1 MTTIGSPVY
10 CGNSNYPLWLANGA
24 PISSPIT
31 VTDNL
36 TKSFTITTTES
47 NATEAYN
54 DQPATTQPYGSIVY
68 STNGGVGSNSAV
80 FLQTNGQTNLA
91 VNGAGGPVQTFR
103 PLQVTNTEGNFLQVS
118 PEAISFNGLAS
129 NALTISDGGGFEI
142 GQTVEVL
149 PGVLSVF
156 NGSSNTETTVTPT
169 SVAIGTYATTT
180 TSNTQDFSG
189 QSLSGPGYTV
199 WRPTF
204 AGITWTTSGGTPGDC
219 GITRVNPLYS
229 SKAVTSTGSAYPGGT
244 AQGAFLG
251 NSYPQYPQP
260 IGTYNGFILPTLYA
274 AQPGDSVTLS
284 YAYAGGQTAVIYVNG
299 IKNQVIN
306 PSASWVSNST
316 TFIAT
321 GNDEVEFQAQTIPY
335 TGNASQFNI
344 TNITFSYI
352 VASTSTSQVAMT
364 STNRNGS
371 NYGILNLKSL
381 YTDGTTVGSYAQ
393 VGDAYN
399 GITLQA
405 ASSGAALRLT
415 SSNIVLASSNVDMTA
430 ASNISFSNG
439 ASIVYATSPTQMTI
453 NGGSA
458 QYFNILNGGAAI
470 QMTGSTIYMSGS
482 GGGINFGNNIY
493 VNSATLFMN
502 NNNICNASAI
512 SATTLDAGLAGQL
525 NIGFNSQHNQVNLS
539 NVGLLS
545 GGLTSGGATLGFP
558 ISNCSMLNLSPA
570 CPPASAFYLANFSGT
585 KGLSMTIPPKQN
597 LSVRNNVIF
606 GSGYTSDSFISNQ
619 GFTIPPYC
627 VLAYSNIG
635 SGTTTSY
642 SNTNSTPY
650 FYSDS
655 GFSPSSSTQT
665 YSLNPILV

>member
-10 CGNSNYPLWLANGA
+10 CGNSNYPLWLANGR
-24 PISSPIT
+24 PISSPVV

-68 STNGGVGSNSAV
+68 STNGGVGGNSAV

-103 PLQVTNTEGNFLQVS
+103 PLQVTNAEGNFLQVT

-189 QSLSGPGYTV
+189 QSLSGPSYTV

-204 AGITWTTSGGTPGDC
+204 GGITWTTTGGTPGDC
-219 GITRVNPLYS
+219 GITKVNPALS
-229 SKAVTSTGSAYPGGT
+229 SKAVTNTGSAYPGAN
-244 AQGAFLG
+244 AQAAFLG

-260 IGTYNGFILPTLYA
+260 IGTYNGFILPTLSA

-299 IKNQVIN
+299 IKNQVIS

-364 STNRNGS
+364 STGRNGS
-371 NYGILNLKSL
+371 NYGIMNLKSL
-381 YTDGTTVGSYAQ
+381 YTDGTTVGSSIT
-393 VGDAYN
+393 VGDSSN
-399 GITLQA
+399 GITLTA
-405 ASSGAALRLT
+405 PTVSV
-415 SSNIVLASSNVDMTA
+415 SSNINL
-430 ASNISFSNG
+430 SNG
-439 ASIVYATSPTQMTI
+439 ASISYSSSPTQMTI
-453 NGGSA
+453 SGGSA
-458 QYFNILNGGAAI
+458 TYFNIGASGSVVQFTGGA
-470 QMTGSTIYMSGS
+470 MYLSGS
-482 GGGINFGNNIY
+482 GGINMNNNVY

-502 NNNICNASAI
+502 NNNVCNASAI
-512 SATTLDAGLAGQL
+512 SGTTLDAGTAGTL
-525 NIGFNSQHNQVNLS
+525 TIGASSPANAINIS
-539 NVGLLS
+539 NVAYITGS
-545 GGLTSGGATLGFP
+545 TGIA
-558 ISNCSMLNLSPA
+558 ISVCRTINSSPA
-570 CPPASAFYLANFSGT
+570 CPSAILWYTGNFGGYRQLSIPVIPGISVRVTNAFPSSMNSDNFISANYITIPAKSVFELNGTTVYSQSNTGTTPAIYTLTNFSPT
-585 KGLSMTIPPKQN
+585 
-597 LSVRNNVIF
+597 
-606 GSGYTSDSFISNQ
+606 DSLQ
-619 GFTIPPYC
+619 R
-627 VLAYSNIG
+627 
-635 SGTTTSY
+635 
-642 SNTNSTPY
+642 
-650 FYSDS
+650 
-655 GFSPSSSTQT
+655 
-665 YSLNPILV
+665 YSLYTLI

>member
-10 CGNSNYPLWLANGA
+10 AGNSNYPLWLANGR
-24 PISSPIT
+24 PITSPVT

-68 STNGGVGSNSAV
+68 STNGGVGGNSAV

-103 PLQVTNTEGNFLQVS
+103 PLQVTNAEGNFLQVS

-189 QSLSGPGYTV
+189 QSLSGPSYTV

-204 AGITWTTSGGTPGDC
+204 AGITWTTTGGTPGDC

-244 AQGAFLG
+244 AQCAYLG
-251 NSYPQYPQP
+251 NYSTTYPQP
-260 IGTYNGFILPTLYA
+260 VGTYNGFILPTLSA

-299 IKNQVIN
+299 IKNQVIS

-344 TNITFSYI
+344 TNITFTYI

-364 STNRNGS
+364 STGRNGS
-371 NYGILNLKSL
+371 NYGIMNLKSL

-415 SSNIVLASSNVDMTA
+415 SNIVLATSNVDMTA
-430 ASNISFSNG
+430 ATTINLSNG
-439 ASIVYATSPTQMTI
+439 ASIAYSTSPYQMTI
-453 NGGSA
+453 SGGSA
-458 QYFNILNGGAAI
+458 QYFNVGG
-470 QMTGSTIYMSGS
+470 TGSLVQFSGGSVYLSGS
-482 GGGINFGNNIY
+482 GGLN
-493 VNSATLFMN
+493 MN
-502 NNNICNASAI
+502 NNVYMNSAALNMNSNNINNAGAI
-512 SATTLDAGLAGQL
+512 TANTLDAAGTPGLQIGSNTSTAGVSVL
-525 NIGFNSQHNQVNLS
+525 
-539 NVGLLS
+539 NVGLINGTSVAGGGAGFALGNCKTINFAQACGPAVLFYTGNFGAYRQLSTTMLPGVSVRMTAVFPSDFTPDNFISTDYIVVPAYSVFTLS
-545 GGLTSGGATLGFP
+545 GTVSFTQSNATSNPAIF
-558 ISNCSMLNLSPA
+558 SLS
-570 CPPASAFYLANFSGT
+570 GHT
-585 KGLSMTIPPKQN
+585 
-597 LSVRNNVIF
+597 
-606 GSGYTSDSFISNQ
+606 
-619 GFTIPPYC
+619 
-627 VLAYSNIG
+627 
-635 SGTTTSY
+635 
-642 SNTNSTPY
+642 
-650 FYSDS
+650 
-655 GFSPSSSTQT
+655 FSPTDGAQR
-665 YSLNPILV
+665 YSLTPILV